1 MAILVRETFAIY
13 PSFSISFNITMNIAI
28 VGATGN
34 VGRKILEVL
43 EKKKLVIDNLY
54 LLASSRSAGSKINF
68 NSQDHEILN
77 LETFDFSKV
86 KITFFAAGGKISETF
101 VEKAAKHSLVIDNS
115 SFYRMDPDVPLI
127 VPQVNSDH
135 LNNIKKNI
143 IANPNCSTA
152 QLVIVLKPLHD
163 LFKIKR
169 IVVSTYQSVSGG
181 GKAPMDELI
190 EQTKQVLQNDKVE
203 SKNFTKQI
211 AFNVIPHI
219 DVFADDGYTK
229 EELKMTNETK
239 KILDDKIDLTAT
251 CVRLPVLV
259 SHSESVNIEFENP
272 FSLEK
277 VRDALDNFE
286 GCKVIDDRSDGGYST
301 PLEAEGRDETFIS
314 RIREDKTIKN
324 GLNMWIVSDNLLR
337 GAALNAVEI
346 AETLI
351 KNNFYGK

>member
-1 MAILVRETFAIY
+1 
-13 PSFSISFNITMNIAI
+13 MNIAI

-43 EKKKLVIDNLY
+43 EKKELSIDNLY

-68 NSQDHEILN
+68 FGNEYKVLN
-77 LETFDFSKV
+77 LENFDFSKA
-86 KITFFAAGGKISETF
+86 KITFFAAGGKISEKF
-101 VEKAAKHSLVIDNS
+101 AEKAAEHSLVIDNS

-143 IANPNCSTA
+143 ISNPNCSTA
-152 QLVIVLKPLHD
+152 QLVIALKPLHD
-163 LFKIKR
+163 LFTIKR

-190 EQTKQVLQNDKVE
+190 DQTRLILDKKKVE

-239 KILDDKIDLTAT
+239 KILDSKIELTAT

-259 SHSESVNIEFENP
+259 SHSESVNIELEKP
-272 FSLEK
+272 FTLEK
-277 VRDALDNFE
+277 VREALDNFE
-286 GCKVIDDRSDGGYST
+286 GCKVVDERSDGGYIT

-314 RIREDKTIKN
+314 RIREDKTLNN

-346 AETLI
+346 AEKLI
-351 KNNFYGK
+351 ENNFYGK

>member
-1 MAILVRETFAIY
+1 
-13 PSFSISFNITMNIAI
+13 MNIAI
-28 VGATGN
+28 VGSTGN

-43 EKKKLVIDNLY
+43 EKKNFSLDNLY
-54 LLASSRSAGSKINF
+54 LVASSKSAGSKITF
-68 NSQDHEILN
+68 KDKE
-77 LETFDFSKV
+77 LEVFDLEKFDFSKA
-86 KITFFAAGGKISETF
+86 KITFFAAGGKISENYAT
-101 VEKAAKHSLVIDNS
+101 KAAQHSIVIDNS

-127 VPQVNSDH
+127 VPQVNSED
-135 LNNIKKNI
+135 LKKITKNI

-152 QLVIVLKPLHD
+152 QLVIALKPLHD
-163 LFKIKR
+163 AFKIKR
-169 IVVSTYQSVSGG
+169 VVTSTYQSVSGG

-190 EQTKQVLQNDKVE
+190 EQTKLFLDNREIK

-211 AFNVIPHI
+211 AFNAIPHI

-239 KILDDKIDLTAT
+239 KILDPKIELTAT

-259 SHSESVNIEFENP
+259 SHSESVNIEFEKP
-272 FSLEK
+272 FTVDK
-277 VRDALDNFE
+277 VRQLLDNAD
-286 GCKVIDDRSDGGYST
+286 GCKVVDERKDGGYST
-301 PLEAEGRDETFIS
+301 PIEAAGKNDTFIS
-314 RIREDKTIKN
+314 RIREDKTINN
-324 GLNMWIVSDNLLR
+324 GLNLWIVSDNLLR

>member
-1 MAILVRETFAIY
+1 
-13 PSFSISFNITMNIAI
+13 MNIAI

-43 EKKKLVIDNLY
+43 EKKELSIDNLY

-68 NSQDHEILN
+68 LGDEHEVLN
-77 LETFDFSKV
+77 LETFDFSRA
-86 KITFFAAGGKISETF
+86 KITFFAAGGKISEKF
-101 VEKAAKHSLVIDNS
+101 AEKAAKHSLVIDNS

-163 LFKIKR
+163 LFTIKR

-181 GKAPMDELI
+181 GKAQMDELI
-190 EQTKQVLQNDKVE
+190 DQTKLILEKKKVE

-211 AFNVIPHI
+211 AFNAIPQI

-229 EELKMTNETK
+229 EELKMTNEIK
-239 KILDDKIDLTAT
+239 KILGSKIELTAT

-259 SHSESVNIEFENP
+259 SHSESVNIEFEKL
-272 FSLEK
+272 FTLEK
-277 VRDALDNFE
+277 VREALDNFK
-286 GCKVIDDRSDGGYST
+286 GCRVVDERSDGGYIT

-314 RIREDKTIKN
+314 RIREDKTVNN

-346 AETLI
+346 AENLI

>member
-1 MAILVRETFAIY
+1 
-13 PSFSISFNITMNIAI
+13 MNIAI

-43 EKKKLVIDNLY
+43 EKKNFSLDNLY
-54 LLASSRSAGSKINF
+54 LVASSKSAGSKITF
-68 NSQDHEILN
+68 KDKE
-77 LETFDFSKV
+77 LEVFDLEKFDFSKA
-86 KITFFAAGGKISETF
+86 KITFFAAGGKISENYAT
-101 VEKAAKHSLVIDNS
+101 KAAQHSIVIDNS

-127 VPQVNSDH
+127 VPQVNSED
-135 LNNIKKNI
+135 LKKIKKNI

-152 QLVIVLKPLHD
+152 QLVIALKPLHD
-163 LFKIKR
+163 AFKIKR
-169 IVVSTYQSVSGG
+169 VVTSTYQSVSGG

-190 EQTKQVLQNDKVE
+190 EQTKLFLDNREIK

-211 AFNVIPHI
+211 AFNAIPHI
-219 DVFADDGYTK
+219 DVFTDDGYTK

-239 KILDDKIDLTAT
+239 KILDPKIELTAT

-259 SHSESVNIEFENP
+259 SHSESVNIEFEKP
-272 FSLEK
+272 FTVDK
-277 VRDALDNFE
+277 VRQLLDNAD
-286 GCKVIDDRSDGGYST
+286 GCKVVDERKDGGYST
-301 PLEAEGRDETFIS
+301 PIEAAGKNDTFIS
-314 RIREDKTIKN
+314 RIREDKTINN
-324 GLNMWIVSDNLLR
+324 GLNLWIVSDNLLR

>member
-1 MAILVRETFAIY
+1 
-13 PSFSISFNITMNIAI
+13 MNIAI

-43 EKKKLVIDNLY
+43 EKKELSIDNLY

-68 NSQDHEILN
+68 LGNEHEVLN
-77 LETFDFSKV
+77 LENFEFSKA
-86 KITFFAAGGKISETF
+86 KITFFAAGGKISEKF
-101 VEKAAKHSLVIDNS
+101 AEKAAKHSLVIDNS

-143 IANPNCSTA
+143 ISNPNCSTA
-152 QLVIVLKPLHD
+152 QLVIALKPLHD
-163 LFKIKR
+163 LFTIKR

-190 EQTKQVLQNDKVE
+190 DQTRLILDKKKVE

-239 KILDDKIDLTAT
+239 KILDSKIELTAT

-259 SHSESVNIEFENP
+259 SHSESVNIELEKP
-272 FSLEK
+272 FTLEK
-277 VRDALDNFE
+277 VREALDNFE
-286 GCKVIDDRSDGGYST
+286 GCKVVDERSDGGYIT

-314 RIREDKTIKN
+314 RIREDKTLNN

-346 AETLI
+346 AKKLI
-351 KNNFYGK
+351 ENNFYGK

>member
-1 MAILVRETFAIY
+1 
-13 PSFSISFNITMNIAI
+13 MNIAI

-34 VGRKILEVL
+34 VGRKTLEVL
-43 EKKKLVIDNLY
+43 EKKELSIDNLY
-54 LLASSRSAGSKINF
+54 LVASSKSAGKKISF
-68 NSQDHEILN
+68 KDKEHEVLD
-77 LETFDFSKV
+77 LENFDFSKV
-86 KITFFAAGGKISETF
+86 KIAFFAAGGKISEKF
-101 VEKAAKHSLVIDNS
+101 AEKAAKHCLVIDNS

-127 VPQVNSDH
+127 VPQVNSNH
-135 LNNIKKNI
+135 LDQIKKNI

-152 QLVIVLKPLHD
+152 QLVIALKPLHD
-163 LFKIKR
+163 LFVIKR

-190 EQTKQVLQNDKVE
+190 EQTKLVLDGKDVK

-211 AFNVIPHI
+211 AFNAIPHI
-219 DVFADDGYTK
+219 DVFSNDGYTR

-251 CVRLPVLV
+251 CVRLPISV
-259 SHSESVNIEFENP
+259 SHSESVNLQFEKP
-272 FSLEK
+272 FSLKKIKE
-277 VRDALDNFE
+277 ALNNFE
-286 GCKVIDDRSDGGYST
+286 GCKVIDERVDGGYST
-301 PLEAEGRDETFIS
+301 PLEAEGKDETFIS
-314 RIREDKTIKN
+314 RIREDKTIEN
-324 GLNMWIVSDNLLR
+324 GLNLWIVSDNLLR

>member
-1 MAILVRETFAIY
+1 
-13 PSFSISFNITMNIAI
+13 MNIAI

-34 VGRKILEVL
+34 VGIKTLEIL
-43 EKKKLVIDNLY
+43 EKKELSIDNLY
-54 LLASSRSAGSKINF
+54 LIASPKSAGKKIRF
-68 NSQDHEILN
+68 QGKDHEVFN
-77 LETFDFSKV
+77 LESFDFSKV
-86 KITFFAAGGKISETF
+86 KIAFFAAGGKISEKF
-101 VEKAAKHSLVIDNS
+101 AEKASKHCLVIDNS
-115 SFYRMDPDVPLI
+115 SFFRMDPDVPLI
-127 VPQVNSDH
+127 VPQVNSNH
-135 LNNIKKNI
+135 LDGIKKNI

-163 LFKIKR
+163 LFSIKR
-169 IVVSTYQSVSGG
+169 VVVSTYQSVSGG

-190 EQTKQVLQNDKVE
+190 EQTKLVLEGKKVK

-211 AFNVIPHI
+211 AFNAIPHI
-219 DVFADDGYTK
+219 DVFSNDGYTK

-251 CVRLPVLV
+251 CVRLPISV
-259 SHSESVNIEFENP
+259 SHSESVNLQFEKP
-272 FSLEK
+272 FTLEK
-277 VRDALDNFE
+277 VRDVLNSFE
-286 GCKVIDDRSDGGYST
+286 GCKVVDERVDGGYST
-301 PLEAEGRDETFIS
+301 PLEAEGKDETFIS

-324 GLNMWIVSDNLLR
+324 GLNLWIVSDNLLR